1 MECKFFWH
9 PQFKSKMT
17 DMDFNNIFYL
27 TQYMQSIINPTCNQ
41 YKKLLRY
48 FTLLSF
54 HTKSCV
60 YFTCQHILIP
70 TCHTLRARK
79 HVARGHYMK
88 LLLLLLSHF
97 SRVQLCA
104 TP

>member
-27 TQYMQSIINPTCNQ
+27 TQYMQSIINLTCNQ

-60 YFTCQHILIP
+60 NFYCRLAQLYI
-70 TCHTLRARK
+70 
-79 HVARGHYMK
+79 
-88 LLLLLLSHF
+88 LLLLLFSH
-97 SRVQLCA
+97 SVMSNSLQPRRL
-104 TP
+104 